1 LSILFVCFAET
12 LVAATFGLSD
22 FTDFRTNLNLF
33 IIFVENL
40 NPMSELIKKQ
50 VADAKA
56 HMDKA
61 IDHCDGELLK
71 IRAGKASPSMLD
83 DISVDYYGSPTP
95 LNQVG
100 SINTPDARTIVVQPW
115 EKSLLGPIEKAIMEA
130 NLGVNPQNDGV
141 IIRINVPPL
150 TEERRRDLVKKA
162 KAEAEN
168 GKIAIRNIR
177 KDANEKIRKLK
188 TEGVSEDEM
197 KVGEAE
203 VQKLTDTYIAK
214 VDVLSSAKEKDIM
227 TV

>member
-1 LSILFVCFAET
+1 
-12 LVAATFGLSD
+12 
-22 FTDFRTNLNLF
+22 
-33 IIFVENL
+33 
-40 NPMSELIKKQ
+40 MSELIKKQ
-50 VADAKA
+50 VTEAKA
-56 HMDKA
+56 NMDRA
-61 IDHCDGELLK
+61 IDHCDNELNK

-83 DISVDYYGSPTP
+83 DIVVDYYGSPTP
-95 LNQVG
+95 LSQVG
-100 SINTPDARTIVVQPW
+100 SVNTPDARTIVVQPW
-115 EKSLLGPIEKAIMEA
+115 EKSLLSAIEKAIMEA

-162 KAEAEN
+162 KGEAET

-197 KVGEAE
+197 KTGEGE
-203 VQKLTDTYIAK
+203 IQKLTDAYIIK
-214 VDVLSSAKEKDIM
+214 VDVLSEAKEKDIM

>member
-1 LSILFVCFAET
+1 
-12 LVAATFGLSD
+12 
-22 FTDFRTNLNLF
+22 
-33 IIFVENL
+33 
-40 NPMSELIKKQ
+40 MSELIKKQ
-50 VADAKA
+50 VSDARAQMEKA
-56 HMDKA
+56 V
-61 IDHCDGELLK
+61 DHCESELQK
-71 IRAGKASPSMLD
+71 IRAGKANPSMLD
-83 DISVDYYGSPTP
+83 DIVVEYYGTPTP

-100 SINTPDARTIVVQPW
+100 SVNTPDARTIVIQPW
-115 EKSLLGPIEKAIMEA
+115 EKSLLNPIEKAIMEA

-162 KAEAEN
+162 KAEAET
-168 GKIAIRNIR
+168 GKIAIRNVR

-203 VQKLTDTYIAK
+203 VQKLTDSYIIR
-214 VDVLSSAKEKDIM
+214 VDHLSEAKEKDIM